1 MKKTV
6 FILSISLLFGIGFS
20 QECKYHKVKS
30 GESLEKIAKNYGVS
44 VQELLKANKGVKAN
58 KLKVGESLCIPQKKL
73 AKTKTQDYAIYK
85 VKKGDTLESIA
96 EKFGVDVQELKSFNN
111 LKSEKV
117 KEGQEIKIPAKST
130 AKKQKEETK
139 EYETYVVQKS
149 AKLEH
154 IAKKLGVSQKE
165 LEELNPELKGKWLKR
180 GTVVKIPKQE
190 QKKEKREESYTVYKI
205 KKGGRLEHVARTLGV
220 SKKEL
225 ERLNPELKGK
235 WLSAGTEVKVPVK
248 VKKEEEGP
256 KVSYKTYVVQKSA
269 KLEHVAKKLG
279 VSQRELEELNPEL
292 KGKWL
297 KKGTVV
303 KVPVKVEEKK
313 QAVRPVEKTSEEKV
327 EEKGQAIRSVEKPS
341 EERKQESSSKAE
353 AEMPQ
358 EKKQEGAKM
367 KISKNSL
374 PMPVDGK
381 VSKNGRGITIVTDC
395 GKPVK
400 AVDNGR
406 VIYSGGD
413 LKAYGNM
420 VIVDHGDFIS
430 IYAYNEK
437 NLVKRG
443 DRVSK
448 GQQIAL
454 VGRKTERE
462 ECMLYFELRSKEGVP
477 LDPTEYIRNTQ

>member
-1 MKKTV
+1 MKKKA
-6 FILSISLLFGIGFS
+6 FILSISLLFGIAFS

-44 VQELLKANKGVKAN
+44 VQELVKANKNINPN
-58 KLKVGESLCIPQKKL
+58 KLKVGESLCIPQRKL

-85 VKKGDTLESIA
+85 VKKGDTLYSIA

-111 LKSEKV
+111 LKSEKII
-117 KEGQEIKIPAKST
+117 EGQEIKIPAKGS
-130 AKKQKEETK
+130 AKKQKK
-139 EYETYVVQKS
+139 EAQEYGTYIVQKS

-154 IAKKLGVSQKE
+154 IAKKLGVSKKE
-165 LEELNPELKGKWLKR
+165 LEKLNPELKGKWLTK
-180 GTVVKIPKQE
+180 GTVVKVPKQE
-190 QKKEKREESYTVYKI
+190 QKKETREESYTVYKI
-205 KKGGRLEHVARTLGV
+205 KKGGRLEHVAKSLGV
-220 SKKEL
+220 PKEEL
-225 ERLNPELKGK
+225 ERLNPGLKGK

-248 VKKEEEGP
+248 VKKEEEP
-256 KVSYKTYVVQKSA
+256 KVPYKTYVVQKSA

-279 VSQRELEELNPEL
+279 VSQRELEELNPGL

-297 KKGTVV
+297 TKGTVV
-303 KVPVKVEEKK
+303 KVPLKVEEKRH
-313 QAVRPVEKTSEEKV
+313 AVRPVEN
-327 EEKGQAIRSVEKPS
+327 PL
-341 EERKQESSSKAE
+341 EERKQESTYKTE
-353 AEMPQ
+353 AELPQ
-358 EKKQEGAKM
+358 EKKREDVEV

-381 VSKNGRGITIVTDC
+381 VSRNGRGITIATDC
-395 GKPVK
+395 GKPVR
-400 AVDNGR
+400 AVDSGR

-420 VIVDHGDFIS
+420 IIVDHGDFIS

-443 DRVSK
+443 DSVSK
-448 GQQIAL
+448 EQQIAL
-454 VGRKTERE
+454 VGRKNEGE

>member
-1 MKKTV
+1 MKKKV
-6 FILSISLLFGIGFS
+6 FILSISLLFGTAFS

-44 VQELLKANKGVKAN
+44 VQELLKANKNIKPN
-58 KLKVGESLCIPQKKL
+58 KLKVGENLCIPQKTS
-73 AKTKTQDYAIYK
+73 TKTQDYAIYK
-85 VKKGDTLESIA
+85 VKKGDTLQSIA

-117 KEGQEIKIPAKST
+117 KEGQELKIPAKGT
-130 AKKQKEETK
+130 AKKQKKETQ
-139 EYETYVVQKS
+139 EYGTYVVQKS

-154 IAKKLGVSQKE
+154 IAKKLGVSQRE
-165 LEELNPELKGKWLKR
+165 LEELNPELKGKWLKK
-180 GTVVKIPKQE
+180 GTVVKVPKQE

-205 KKGGRLEHVARTLGV
+205 KKGGRLEHVAKSLGV

-248 VKKEEEGP
+248 VKKEEEEP

-303 KVPVKVEEKK
+303 KVPVEEKK
-313 QAVRPVEKTSEEKV
+313 QAVRPVEKPLEEK
-327 EEKGQAIRSVEKPS
+327 
-341 EERKQESSSKAE
+341 KQESTPKTE

-358 EKKQEGAKM
+358 EKKREGVEV

-381 VSKNGRGITIVTDC
+381 VSKNGRGINISTDC

-406 VIYSGGD
+406 VIYSGGE

-443 DRVSK
+443 DSVSK
-448 GQQIAL
+448 EQQIAL
-454 VGRKTERE
+454 VGRKNEGE

>member
-1 MKKTV
+1 MKKKV
-6 FILSISLLFGIGFS
+6 FILSISLLFGTSFS

-44 VQELLKANKGVKAN
+44 VQELIKANKN
-58 KLKVGESLCIPQKKL
+58 INPSKLRVGESLCIPQKTS
-73 AKTKTQDYAIYK
+73 TKTQDYAIYR
-85 VKKGDTLESIA
+85 VKKGDTLYSIA
-96 EKFGVDVQELKSFNN
+96 EKFGVDVQELKDFNN
-111 LKSEKV
+111 LKSEKII
-117 KEGQEIKIPAKST
+117 EGQELKIPAKGT
-130 AKKQKEETK
+130 AKKQKKETQ
-139 EYETYVVQKS
+139 EYGTYVVQKG

-154 IAKKLGVSQKE
+154 IAEKLGVSQRE
-165 LEELNPELKGKWLKR
+165 LEELNPELKGKWLTK
-180 GTVVKIPKQE
+180 GTVVKVPKQE

-205 KKGGRLEHVARTLGV
+205 KKGGRLEHVAERLGV
-220 SKKEL
+220 SQKEL

-248 VKKEEEGP
+248 VKKEEEP
-256 KVSYKTYVVQKSA
+256 KVPYKTYVVQKSA

-297 KKGTVV
+297 TKGTVV
-303 KVPVKVEEKK
+303 KVPLKVEEKK
-313 QAVRPVEKTSEEKV
+313 QAVRPVEN
-327 EEKGQAIRSVEKPS
+327 PL
-341 EERKQESSSKAE
+341 EERKQVSTPKTE

-358 EKKQEGAKM
+358 ERKREDVEV
-367 KISKNSL
+367 KISRNSL

-381 VSKNGRGITIVTDC
+381 VSRNGRGINISTDC
-395 GKPVK
+395 GKPVR
-400 AVDNGR
+400 AIDGGR

-443 DRVSK
+443 DSVSR

-454 VGRKTERE
+454 VGRRNEGE
-462 ECMLYFELRSKEGVP
+462 ECMLYFELRNKEGVP

>member
-1 MKKTV
+1 MKKKV
-6 FILSISLLFGIGFS
+6 FILSISLLFGTAFS
-20 QECKYHKVKS
+20 QECKYHKVKN

-44 VQELLKANKGVKAN
+44 VQELIKANKNINPN
-58 KLKVGESLCIPQKKL
+58 KLKVGESLCIPQRKL

-85 VKKGDTLESIA
+85 VKKGDTLQSIA
-96 EKFGVDVQELKSFNN
+96 EKFGVDAQELKSFNN
-111 LKSEKV
+111 LKSEKII
-117 KEGQEIKIPAKST
+117 EGQELKIPAKGT
-130 AKKQKEETK
+130 AKKQKKETQ
-139 EYETYVVQKS
+139 EYGTYVVQKG

-154 IAKKLGVSQKE
+154 IAKKLGVSQRE
-165 LEELNPELKGKWLKR
+165 LEELNPELKGKWLTK
-180 GTVVKIPKQE
+180 GTVVKVPKQE

-205 KKGGRLEHVARTLGV
+205 KKGGRLEHVAKNLGV
-220 SKKEL
+220 SKEEL

-248 VKKEEEGP
+248 VKKEEEP
-256 KVSYKTYVVQKSA
+256 KVPYKTYVVQRGA
-269 KLEHVAKKLG
+269 NLEHVAKKLG
-279 VSQRELEELNPEL
+279 VSQKELEELNPGL

-297 KKGTVV
+297 TKGTVV
-303 KVPVKVEEKK
+303 KVPLKVEEKR
-313 QAVRPVEKTSEEKV
+313 QAVRPIEKPLEEK
-327 EEKGQAIRSVEKPS
+327 
-341 EERKQESSSKAE
+341 KQESTPKTE

-358 EKKQEGAKM
+358 EKKREDVEV
-367 KISKNSL
+367 KISRNSL

-381 VSKNGRGITIVTDC
+381 VSRNGRGINISTDC

-400 AVDNGR
+400 AVDSGR

-443 DRVSK
+443 DSVSK
-448 GQQIAL
+448 EQQIAL
-454 VGRKTERE
+454 VGRRNEGE
-462 ECMLYFELRSKEGVP
+462 ECMLYFELRNKEGVP

>member
-1 MKKTV
+1 MKKKV
-6 FILSISLLFGIGFS
+6 FILSISLLFGTAFS

-44 VQELLKANKGVKAN
+44 VQELIKANKNINPN
-58 KLKVGESLCIPQKKL
+58 KLKVGENLCIPQKAP
-73 AKTKTQDYAIYK
+73 AKAQDYATYK
-85 VKKGDTLESIA
+85 VKKGDTLYSIA

-111 LKSEKV
+111 LKSEKII
-117 KEGQEIKIPAKST
+117 EGQELKIPAKGT
-130 AKKQKEETK
+130 TKKQKKETQ
-139 EYETYVVQKS
+139 EYGTYVVQKG

-154 IAKKLGVSQKE
+154 IAEKLGVSQRE
-165 LEELNPELKGKWLKR
+165 LEELNPELKGKWLTK
-180 GTVVKIPKQE
+180 GTVVKVPKQE

-205 KKGGRLEHVARTLGV
+205 KKGGRLEHVAEHLGV
-220 SKKEL
+220 SQKEL

-248 VKKEEEGP
+248 VKKEEP
-256 KVSYKTYVVQKSA
+256 KVPYKTYVVQRGA

-297 KKGTVV
+297 TKGTVV
-303 KVPVKVEEKK
+303 KVPVKAEEKK
-313 QAVRPVEKTSEEKV
+313 QAVRL
-327 EEKGQAIRSVEKPS
+327 VEKPS
-341 EERKQESSSKAE
+341 EERKQESTSKAE

-358 EKKQEGAKM
+358 ERKREAVEV
-367 KISKNSL
+367 KISRNSL

-381 VSKNGRGITIVTDC
+381 VSRNGRGITIATDC
-395 GKPVK
+395 GKPVM
-400 AVDNGR
+400 AVDSGR

-420 VIVDHGDFIS
+420 IIVDHRDFIS

-443 DRVSK
+443 DSVSR

-454 VGRKTERE
+454 VGRRNEGE
-462 ECMLYFELRSKEGVP
+462 ECMLYFELRNKEGVP
-477 LDPTEYIRNTQ
+477 LDPTEYIRSTQ

>member
-1 MKKTV
+1 MKKRV
-6 FILSISLLFGIGFS
+6 FILSISLLFGIAFS

-30 GESLEKIAKNYGVS
+30 GESLEKIARNYGVS
-44 VQELLKANKGVKAN
+44 VQEVLKANKNINPN
-58 KLKVGESLCIPQKKL
+58 KLKVGENLCIPQKTP
-73 AKTKTQDYAIYK
+73 AKVQDYAIYK
-85 VKKGDTLESIA
+85 VKKGDTLQSIA

-111 LKSEKV
+111 LKSEKII
-117 KEGQEIKIPAKST
+117 EGQELKIPAKGT
-130 AKKQKEETK
+130 AKKQKKETQ
-139 EYETYVVQKS
+139 EYGTYVVQKS

-154 IAKKLGVSQKE
+154 VAKKLGVSQRE
-165 LEELNPELKGKWLKR
+165 LEELNPDLKGKWLTK
-180 GTVVKIPKQE
+180 GTVVKVPKQG
-190 QKKEKREESYTVYKI
+190 QKKEKKEESYTVYKI
-205 KKGGRLEHVARTLGV
+205 KKGGRLEHVAERLGV
-220 SKKEL
+220 PKEEL

-248 VKKEEEGP
+248 VKKEEEP
-256 KVSYKTYVVQKSA
+256 KVPYKTYVVQRGA

-297 KKGTVV
+297 TKGTVV
-303 KVPVKVEEKK
+303 KVPLKVEEKRH
-313 QAVRPVEKTSEEKV
+313 AVRPVEK
-327 EEKGQAIRSVEKPS
+327 PL
-341 EERKQESSSKAE
+341 EERKQENTLKAQ
-353 AEMPQ
+353 AEVPQ
-358 EKKQEGAKM
+358 EKRHEDVEV
-367 KISKNSL
+367 KISRNSL

-381 VSKNGRGITIVTDC
+381 VSRNGRGITIATNC
-395 GKPVK
+395 GKPVR

-443 DRVSK
+443 DSVSR

-454 VGRKTERE
+454 VGRRNEGE
-462 ECMLYFELRSKEGVP
+462 ECMLYFELRNKEGVP

>member
-1 MKKTV
+1 MKKEV
-6 FILSISLLFGIGFS
+6 FILSISLLFGTAFS

-44 VQELLKANKGVKAN
+44 VQELIKANKNLNPN
-58 KLKVGESLCIPQKKL
+58 KLKVGENLCIPQKTP
-73 AKTKTQDYAIYK
+73 AKAQDYAIYK
-85 VKKGDTLESIA
+85 VKKGDALQSIA

-111 LKSEKV
+111 LKSEKII
-117 KEGQEIKIPAKST
+117 EGQEIKIPAKGT
-130 AKKQKEETK
+130 AKKQKKETQ
-139 EYETYVVQKS
+139 EYGTYVVQKG
-149 AKLEH
+149 ARLEH
-154 IAKKLGVSQKE
+154 IAKKLGVSQRE
-165 LEELNPELKGKWLKR
+165 LEELNPELKGKWLTK
-180 GTVVKIPKQE
+180 GTVVKVPKQE
-190 QKKEKREESYTVYKI
+190 QKKEKREEKYTVYKI
-205 KKGGRLEHVARTLGV
+205 KKGGRLEHVAERLGV
-220 SKKEL
+220 PKEEL

-235 WLSAGTEVKVPVK
+235 RLSAGTEVKVPVK
-248 VKKEEEGP
+248 AERKEP
-256 KVSYKTYVVQKSA
+256 KVPYKTYVVQRGA

-297 KKGTVV
+297 TKGTVV
-303 KVPVKVEEKK
+303 KVPLKVEEKR
-313 QAVRPVEKTSEEKV
+313 QAVRPVEN
-327 EEKGQAIRSVEKPS
+327 PL
-341 EERKQESSSKAE
+341 EERKQESTSKAE

-358 EKKQEGAKM
+358 EV
-367 KISKNSL
+367 KISRNSL
-374 PMPVDGK
+374 PMPVDGR
-381 VSKNGRGITIVTDC
+381 VSRNGRGITITTDC
-395 GKPVK
+395 GKPVR
-400 AVDNGR
+400 AVDSGR

-443 DRVSK
+443 DSVSS

-454 VGRKTERE
+454 VGRKNEGE
-462 ECMLYFELRSKEGVP
+462 ECMLYFELRNKEGVP

>member
-1 MKKTV
+1 MKKEV
-6 FILSISLLFGIGFS
+6 FILSISLLFGTAFS

-30 GESLEKIAKNYGVS
+30 GESLEKIARNYGVS
-44 VQELLKANKGVKAN
+44 VQEVLKANKHINPN
-58 KLKVGESLCIPQKKL
+58 KLKVGENLCIPQKTS
-73 AKTKTQDYAIYK
+73 TKTQDYAIYK
-85 VKKGDTLESIA
+85 VKKGDTLQSVA
-96 EKFGVDVQELKSFNN
+96 EKFGVDVQELKSLNN
-111 LKSEKV
+111 LKSEKII
-117 KEGQEIKIPAKST
+117 EGQEIKIPAKGT
-130 AKKQKEETK
+130 AKKQKKETQ
-139 EYETYVVQKS
+139 EYGTYVVQKS

-154 IAKKLGVSQKE
+154 VAKKLGVSQRE
-165 LEELNPELKGKWLKR
+165 LEELNPDLKGKWLTK
-180 GTVVKIPKQE
+180 GTVVKVPKQG
-190 QKKEKREESYTVYKI
+190 QKKEKKEESYTVYRI
-205 KKGGRLEHVARTLGV
+205 KKGGRLEHVAENLGV
-220 SKKEL
+220 PKEEL

-248 VKKEEEGP
+248 VKKEEEP
-256 KVSYKTYVVQKSA
+256 KVPYKTYVVQRGA

-297 KKGTVV
+297 TKGTVV
-303 KVPVKVEEKK
+303 KVPLKVEEKRH
-313 QAVRPVEKTSEEKV
+313 AFRP
-327 EEKGQAIRSVEKPS
+327 VEKPS
-341 EERKQESSSKAE
+341 EERKQESTSKAE

-358 EKKQEGAKM
+358 ERKREDVEV
-367 KISKNSL
+367 KISRNSL

-381 VSKNGRGITIVTDC
+381 VSKNGRGITIATDC
-395 GKPVK
+395 GKPVR
-400 AVDNGR
+400 AVDSGR

-443 DRVSK
+443 DSVSR

-454 VGRKTERE
+454 VGRKNEGE
-462 ECMLYFELRSKEGVP
+462 ECMLYFELRNKEGVP

>member
-1 MKKTV
+1 MKKEV
-6 FILSISLLFGIGFS
+6 FILSISLLFVTAFS

-44 VQELLKANKGVKAN
+44 VQELIKANKNINPN
-58 KLKVGESLCIPQKKL
+58 KLKVGENLCIPQKTS
-73 AKTKTQDYAIYK
+73 AKTQEYAVYK
-85 VKKGDTLESIA
+85 VKKGDTLYSIA

-111 LKSEKV
+111 LKSEKII
-117 KEGQEIKIPAKST
+117 EGQELKIPAKGT
-130 AKKQKEETK
+130 AKKQKKETQ
-139 EYETYVVQKS
+139 EYGTYVVQKG

-154 IAKKLGVSQKE
+154 IAKKLGVSQRE
-165 LEELNPELKGKWLKR
+165 LEELNPELKGKWLTK
-180 GTVVKIPKQE
+180 GTVVKVPKQE

-205 KKGGRLEHVARTLGV
+205 KKGGRLEHVAERLGV
-220 SKKEL
+220 SQKEL

-248 VKKEEEGP
+248 VKKEEEP
-256 KVSYKTYVVQKSA
+256 RVPYKTYVVQRGA

-279 VSQRELEELNPEL
+279 VSQRELEELNPGL

-297 KKGTVV
+297 TKGTVV

-313 QAVRPVEKTSEEKV
+313 QAVRPVEN
-327 EEKGQAIRSVEKPS
+327 PL
-341 EERKQESSSKAE
+341 EERKQVSTSKAE

-358 EKKQEGAKM
+358 ERKREDVEV
-367 KISKNSL
+367 KISRNSL

-381 VSKNGRGITIVTDC
+381 VSRNGRGINISTDC
-395 GKPVK
+395 GKPVR
-400 AVDNGR
+400 AIDGGR

-420 VIVDHGDFIS
+420 VIVDHGNFIS

-437 NLVKRG
+437 NLVMRG
-443 DRVSK
+443 DRVSS

-454 VGRKTERE
+454 VGRRNEGE

>member
-1 MKKTV
+1 MKKKV
-6 FILSISLLFGIGFS
+6 FILSISLLFGTAFS

-30 GESLEKIAKNYGVS
+30 GESLENIARHYGVS
-44 VQELLKANKGVKAN
+44 VQELIKANKNIDPN
-58 KLKVGESLCIPQKKL
+58 KLKVGESLCIPQKTS
-73 AKTKTQDYAIYK
+73 AKTQEYAIYK
-85 VKKGDTLESIA
+85 VKKGDTLYSIA

-111 LKSEKV
+111 LKSEKII
-117 KEGQEIKIPAKST
+117 EGQELKIPAKGT
-130 AKKQKEETK
+130 AKKQKKETQ
-139 EYETYVVQKS
+139 EYGTYVVQKG
-149 AKLEH
+149 ARLEH
-154 IAKKLGVSQKE
+154 IAEKLGVSQRE
-165 LEELNPELKGKWLKR
+165 LEELNPELKGKWLTK
-180 GTVVKIPKQE
+180 GTVVKVPKQE

-205 KKGGRLEHVARTLGV
+205 KKGGRLEHVAERLGV
-220 SKKEL
+220 SQKEL

-248 VKKEEEGP
+248 VKKEEEP
-256 KVSYKTYVVQKSA
+256 KVPYKTYVVQKGA

-279 VSQRELEELNPEL
+279 VSQKELEELNPEL

-297 KKGTVV
+297 TKGMVV
-303 KVPVKVEEKK
+303 KVPLKVEEKR
-313 QAVRPVEKTSEEKV
+313 QAIRPVEN
-327 EEKGQAIRSVEKPS
+327 PL
-341 EERKQESSSKAE
+341 EERKREGTPKTE

-358 EKKQEGAKM
+358 EKKLEGVEV
-367 KISKNSL
+367 KISRNSL

-381 VSKNGRGITIVTDC
+381 VSRNGRGINISTDC
-395 GKPVK
+395 GKPVR
-400 AVDNGR
+400 AVDSGR

-437 NLVKRG
+437 NLVMRG
-443 DRVSK
+443 DRVSS

-454 VGRKTERE
+454 VGRRNEGE
-462 ECMLYFELRSKEGVP
+462 ECMLYFELRNKEGVP

>member
-1 MKKTV
+1 MKKKA
-6 FILSISLLFGIGFS
+6 FILSISLLFGTAFS

-44 VQELLKANKGVKAN
+44 LQEVLKANKNIDPKR
-58 KLKVGESLCIPQKKL
+58 LKVGEKMCIPQKTS
-73 AKTKTQDYAIYK
+73 AKTQDYAIYK
-85 VKKGDTLESIA
+85 VKKGDTLQSIA
-96 EKFGVDVQELKSFNN
+96 EKFGIDAQELKSFNN

-117 KEGQEIKIPAKST
+117 KEGQELKIPAKGT
-130 AKKQKEETK
+130 AKKQKKETQ
-139 EYETYVVQKS
+139 EY
-149 AKLEH
+149 
-154 IAKKLGVSQKE
+154 G
-165 LEELNPELKGKWLKR
+165 
-180 GTVVKIPKQE
+180 
-190 QKKEKREESYTVYKI
+190 
-205 KKGGRLEHVARTLGV
+205 
-220 SKKEL
+220 
-225 ERLNPELKGK
+225 
-235 WLSAGTEVKVPVK
+235 
-248 VKKEEEGP
+248 
-256 KVSYKTYVVQKSA
+256 TYVVQKSA

-303 KVPVKVEEKK
+303 KVPKQEQKKEKREESYTVYKIKKGGRLEHVAKSLGVSKKELEKLNPELKGKWLSAGTEVKVPIKVKKEEEPKVPYKTYVVQKSAKLEHVAKKLGVSQRELEELNPGLKGKWLKKGTVVKVPVEEKR
-313 QAVRPVEKTSEEKV
+313 QAVRPVEKPLEEK
-327 EEKGQAIRSVEKPS
+327 R
-341 EERKQESSSKAE
+341 QENTPETE

-358 EKKQEGAKM
+358 EI

-381 VSKNGRGITIVTDC
+381 VSKNGRGINISTDC

-400 AVDNGR
+400 AVDSGR
-406 VIYSGGD
+406 VIYSGED

-443 DRVSK
+443 DSVSK
-448 GQQIAL
+448 EQQIAL
-454 VGRKTERE
+454 VGKKNEGE
-462 ECMLYFELRSKEGVP
+462 ECVLYFELRSKEGVP

>member
-1 MKKTV
+1 MKKEV
-6 FILSISLLFGIGFS
+6 FILSISLLFGIAFS

-44 VQELLKANKGVKAN
+44 VQELIKANKNINPN
-58 KLKVGESLCIPQKKL
+58 KLKVGENLCIPQKTS
-73 AKTKTQDYAIYK
+73 AKTQEYAVYK
-85 VKKGDTLESIA
+85 VKKGDTLYSIA

-111 LKSEKV
+111 LKSEKII
-117 KEGQEIKIPAKST
+117 EGQELKIPAKGT
-130 AKKQKEETK
+130 AKKQKKETQ
-139 EYETYVVQKS
+139 EYGTYVVQKG

-154 IAKKLGVSQKE
+154 IAKKLGVSQRE
-165 LEELNPELKGKWLKR
+165 LEELNPELKGKWLTK
-180 GTVVKIPKQE
+180 GTVVKVPKQE
-190 QKKEKREESYTVYKI
+190 QKKEKREGSYTVYKI
-205 KKGGRLEHVARTLGV
+205 KKGGRLEHVAERLGV
-220 SKKEL
+220 PKEEL

-248 VKKEEEGP
+248 VKKEEEP
-256 KVSYKTYVVQKSA
+256 RVPYKTYVVQRGA

-297 KKGTVV
+297 TKGTVV
-303 KVPVKVEEKK
+303 KVPLKVEERRH
-313 QAVRPVEKTSEEKV
+313 AIRPVEK
-327 EEKGQAIRSVEKPS
+327 PL
-341 EERKQESSSKAE
+341 EERRQESTPKTE
-353 AEMPQ
+353 PEIIRERRQ
-358 EKKQEGAKM
+358 EDFELRM
-367 KISKNSL
+367 SKNSL

-381 VSKNGRGITIVTDC
+381 VSRNGRGINISTDC
-395 GKPVK
+395 GKPVR
-400 AVDNGR
+400 AVDSGR

-443 DRVSK
+443 DRVSS

-454 VGRKTERE
+454 VGRRNEGE
-462 ECMLYFELRSKEGVP
+462 ECMLYFELRNKEGVP

>member
-1 MKKTV
+1 MKKKV
-6 FILSISLLFGIGFS
+6 FILSISLLFGTAFS

-30 GESLEKIAKNYGVS
+30 GETLEKIARSYGVS
-44 VQELLKANKGVKAN
+44 VQELIKANKN
-58 KLKVGESLCIPQKKL
+58 IDPNRLKVGENLCIPQKTS
-73 AKTKTQDYAIYK
+73 TKTQDYAIYK
-85 VKKGDTLESIA
+85 VKKGDTLYGIA
-96 EKFGVDVQELKSFNN
+96 KKFGIDVQELKSFNN
-111 LKSEKV
+111 LKSEEII
-117 KEGQEIKIPAKST
+117 EGQELKIPVRGT
-130 AKKQKEETK
+130 AKKQKK
-139 EYETYVVQKS
+139 EIQEYGTYVVQKG
-149 AKLEH
+149 ARLEH
-154 IAKKLGVSQKE
+154 IAKKLGVSQRE
-165 LEELNPELKGKWLKR
+165 LEELNPELKGKWLTK
-180 GTVVKIPKQE
+180 GTVVKVPKQE

-205 KKGGRLEHVARTLGV
+205 KKGGRLEHVAERLGV
-220 SKKEL
+220 PKEEL

-248 VKKEEEGP
+248 VKKEEEP
-256 KVSYKTYVVQKSA
+256 KVPYKTYVVQKGA

-297 KKGTVV
+297 TKGTVV
-303 KVPVKVEEKK
+303 KVPLKVEEKRH
-313 QAVRPVEKTSEEKV
+313 AVSPVEKPLEEK
-327 EEKGQAIRSVEKPS
+327 
-341 EERKQESSSKAE
+341 KQESTSKAE

-358 EKKQEGAKM
+358 EKRHEDVEV
-367 KISKNSL
+367 KISRNSL
-374 PMPVDGK
+374 PMPVDGR
-381 VSKNGRGITIVTDC
+381 VSKNGRGITIATDC
-395 GKPVK
+395 GKPIK

-443 DRVSK
+443 DSVSR

-454 VGRKTERE
+454 VGRRNEGE
-462 ECMLYFELRSKEGVP
+462 ECMLYFELRNKEGVP

>member
-1 MKKTV
+1 MKKKV
-6 FILSISLLFGIGFS
+6 FILSISLLFGIAFS

-30 GESLEKIAKNYGVS
+30 GETLEKIAKNYGVS
-44 VQELLKANKGVKAN
+44 VQELIKANKNINPN
-58 KLKVGESLCIPQKKL
+58 KLKVGENLCIPQKTP
-73 AKTKTQDYAIYK
+73 AKAQDYAIYK
-85 VKKGDTLESIA
+85 VKKGDTLQSIA

-111 LKSEKV
+111 LKSEKII
-117 KEGQEIKIPAKST
+117 EGQEIKIPAKGT
-130 AKKQKEETK
+130 AKKQKKETK
-139 EYETYVVQKS
+139 EYGTYVVQKG

-154 IAKKLGVSQKE
+154 VARKLGVSQRE
-165 LEELNPELKGKWLKR
+165 LEELNPELKGKWLKK
-180 GTVVKIPKQE
+180 GTVVKVPKQE

-205 KKGGRLEHVARTLGV
+205 KKGGRLEHVAKSLGV
-220 SKKEL
+220 PKEEL

-248 VKKEEEGP
+248 AERKEP
-256 KVSYKTYVVQKSA
+256 KVPYKTYIVQRGA

-303 KVPVKVEEKK
+303 KVPVKVEEKR
-313 QAVRPVEKTSEEKV
+313 QAVRPVEN
-327 EEKGQAIRSVEKPS
+327 PL
-341 EERKQESSSKAE
+341 EERKQESTSKAE

-358 EKKQEGAKM
+358 ERKREDVEV
-367 KISKNSL
+367 KISRNSL

-381 VSKNGRGITIVTDC
+381 VSKNGKGITIATDC
-395 GKPVK
+395 GKPVR
-400 AVDNGR
+400 AVDSGR

-443 DRVSK
+443 DSVSS

-454 VGRKTERE
+454 VGRKNEGE
-462 ECMLYFELRSKEGVP
+462 ECMLYFELRNKEGVP